1 VAMWKELKNVPLI
14 YTMESTFSGMTI
26 NDYNGQHIDIPLLES
41 MGRDLVRTLLVHQNI
56 SLPQE
61 LKPMLTS
68 ESPLKVKKFSAENDT
83 PNQNEDALA
92 INRLLL
98 AELRN
103 NKELV
108 KLGEGDSTSGSDSE
122 PSEDN
127 LEPTELIKNL
137 PTVDK
142 TLT

>member
-1 VAMWKELKNVPLI
+1 M
-14 YTMESTFSGMTI
+14 
-26 NDYNGQHIDIPLLES
+26 
-41 MGRDLVRTLLVHQNI
+41 RTLLVHQNI
-56 SLPQE
+56 KLVPE
-61 LKPMLTS
+61 LKPLLAAADAQM
-68 ESPLKVKKFSAENDT
+68 KIKKFSAEKDT
-83 PNQNEDALA
+83 SVQDEEALA
-92 INRLLL
+92 VNRLLL

-108 KLGEGDSTSGSDSE
+108 KCGDGDSTSGSDSE

-142 TLT
+142 SLSQALKKQ

>member
-1 VAMWKELKNVPLI
+1 M
-14 YTMESTFSGMTI
+14 F
-26 NDYNGQHIDIPLLES
+26 
-41 MGRDLVRTLLVHQNI
+41 
-56 SLPQE
+56 
-61 LKPMLTS
+61 
-68 ESPLKVKKFSAENDT
+68 
-83 PNQNEDALA
+83 
-92 INRLLL
+92 L

-108 KLGEGDSTSGSDSE
+108 KQGEGDSTSGSDSE

-142 TLT
+142 NLSQALKK

>member
-1 VAMWKELKNVPLI
+1 MLAAEGSLLKL
-14 YTMESTFSGMTI
+14 
-26 NDYNGQHIDIPLLES
+26 
-41 MGRDLVRTLLVHQNI
+41 
-56 SLPQE
+56 
-61 LKPMLTS
+61 
-68 ESPLKVKKFSAENDT
+68 KKFSAENDD

-92 INRLLL
+92 VNRILL

-108 KLGEGDSTSGSDSE
+108 KAGEGDSTSGSDSE

-127 LEPTELIKNL
+127 LEPSELIKNL

-142 TLT
+142 SLQQALKK

>member
-1 VAMWKELKNVPLI
+1 
-14 YTMESTFSGMTI
+14 
-26 NDYNGQHIDIPLLES
+26 

-56 SLPQE
+56 YLPKE
-61 LKPMLTS
+61 LKPLLLQDGAQ
-68 ESPLKVKKFSAENDT
+68 LKVKKFSAEQDS
-83 PNQNEDALA
+83 QNENEEAVQ
-92 INRLLL
+92 INRMLL

-108 KLGEGDSTSGSDSE
+108 KIGEGDSTSGSDSE

-127 LEPTELIKNL
+127 LEASELIKNL

-142 TLT
+142 NLS

>member
-1 VAMWKELKNVPLI
+1 M
-14 YTMESTFSGMTI
+14 
-26 NDYNGQHIDIPLLES
+26 
-41 MGRDLVRTLLVHQNI
+41 
-56 SLPQE
+56 
-61 LKPMLTS
+61 
-68 ESPLKVKKFSAENDT
+68 KKFSAENDD

-92 INRLLL
+92 VNRILL

-108 KLGEGDSTSGSDSE
+108 KAGEGDSTSGSDSE

-127 LEPTELIKNL
+127 LEPSELIKNL

-142 TLT
+142 SLQQALKK

>member
-1 VAMWKELKNVPLI
+1 MLAAEGSLLKL
-14 YTMESTFSGMTI
+14 
-26 NDYNGQHIDIPLLES
+26 
-41 MGRDLVRTLLVHQNI
+41 
-56 SLPQE
+56 
-61 LKPMLTS
+61 
-68 ESPLKVKKFSAENDT
+68 KKFSAENDD

-92 INRLLL
+92 VNRILL

-108 KLGEGDSTSGSDSE
+108 KAGEGDSTSGSDSE

-127 LEPTELIKNL
+127 LEPSELIKNL

-142 TLT
+142 SL

>member
-1 VAMWKELKNVPLI
+1 M
-14 YTMESTFSGMTI
+14 
-26 NDYNGQHIDIPLLES
+26 
-41 MGRDLVRTLLVHQNI
+41 
-56 SLPQE
+56 
-61 LKPMLTS
+61 
-68 ESPLKVKKFSAENDT
+68 KKFSAEQDSKNL
-83 PNQNEDALA
+83 NEDAET
-92 INRLLL
+92 INRIFL

-108 KLGEGDSTSGSDSE
+108 KQGEGDSTSGSDSE

-142 TLT
+142 NLSQALKK

>member
-1 VAMWKELKNVPLI
+1 
-14 YTMESTFSGMTI
+14 
-26 NDYNGQHIDIPLLES
+26 
-41 MGRDLVRTLLVHQNI
+41 
-56 SLPQE
+56 
-61 LKPMLTS
+61 MLTA

-83 PNQNEDALA
+83 PNQNEEALA
-92 INRLLL
+92 VNRLLL

-103 NKELV
+103 NKELL